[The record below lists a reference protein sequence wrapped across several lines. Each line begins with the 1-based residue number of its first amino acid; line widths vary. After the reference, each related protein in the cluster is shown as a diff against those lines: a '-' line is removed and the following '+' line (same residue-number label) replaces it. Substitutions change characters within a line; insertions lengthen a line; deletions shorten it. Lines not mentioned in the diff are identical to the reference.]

1 MNLTKY
7 QTLKILEQQLKE
19 DLAKLD
25 DLKRDEE
32 VAAAQSKEQ
41 DFIELTK
48 DLTVETVTAMMIAR
62 FGLNEV
68 NRSIA
73 PFNADQDS
81 TPRSRAAA
89 QGNKRPRKRKTWTNP
104 HTGESFTA
112 GKASGPVL
120 DWINEHGKETVAGWA
135 VEAD

>member
-1 MNLTKY
+1 MSQSKY
-7 QTLKILEQQLKE
+7 QTFKMLELRLKE
-19 DLAKLD
+19 EMERLEALKND
-25 DLKRDEE
+25 DE
-32 VAAAQSKEQ
+32 VSAAQSKEN
-41 DFIELTK
+41 DFSELTK
-48 DLTVETVTAMMIAR
+48 DLRVEDFMAMAIAAY
-62 FGLNEV
+62 GLNEV

-73 PFNADQDS
+73 PFNAGQDS
-81 TPRSRAAA
+81 TARSRAAA